1 MKNEIKQNFTNTNI
15 NDEECILENLLELLV
30 LAGGIKVHIEQM
42 QTNTEDIERILKEN
56 QF

>member
-1 MKNEIKQNFTNTNI
+1 MKNEIKQNFI

-30 LAGGIKVHIEQM
+30 LAGGIKAHIEQM